1 VKEPADQVA
10 FDSSAGRWILVV
22 AVLGS
27 GVAFL
32 DGTVVNVAL
41 PDIGRD
47 LGASTSAL
55 QWILNGYLLTL
66 ASLILLGGSLGDRYG
81 RRRIFALGV
90 GLFTFASLL
99 CAIAPNAEMLVAA
112 RLVQGI
118 GGALLTPGSLAMIES
133 SFRPADRARAIGAWS
148 GLGGVATA
156 LGPLLGGYLVQA
168 VSWRAIFLINLP
180 LGLFVMVMATRHVPE
195 TRDPTTS
202 GQLDF
207 AGAIL
212 AAVGLAGTTY
222 ALIEGPGQG
231 VSSLILLAGVGGVLA
246 LVAFIVAERRSPNP
260 MMPLAMF
267 SSRQFTAANLVTF
280 VVYAALGG
288 VFFLLVAFL
297 QISLGYSPIAAG
309 AASLPVTALMLLLS
323 ARSGALAQRI
333 GARVPLTV
341 GPLVIALG
349 LLLMTRI
356 EPGDSYVSS
365 VLPAVI
371 VFGLGLTLVVAPVT
385 ATVLAAADA
394 RHAGIASGINN
405 AVSRVAGLLAVAVLP
420 LIAGLTGDSFYD
432 PAKMADGF
440 RVAMFACAGLSAAGG
455 ILAWLTIRSDV
466 LEAEPEPGGDA
477 PTAILDD
484 FSCAV
489 AGAPLRPG
497 REAECR
503 PIVSGTA

>member
-1 VKEPADQVA
+1 
-10 FDSSAGRWILVV
+10 L
-22 AVLGS
+22 
-27 GVAFL
+27 
-32 DGTVVNVAL
+32 
-41 PDIGRD
+41 
-47 LGASTSAL
+47 
-55 QWILNGYLLTL
+55 
-66 ASLILLGGSLGDRYG
+66 
-81 RRRIFALGV
+81 
-90 GLFTFASLL
+90 
-99 CAIAPNAEMLVAA
+99 
-112 RLVQGI
+112 
-118 GGALLTPGSLAMIES
+118 
-133 SFRPADRARAIGAWS
+133 
-148 GLGGVATA
+148 
-156 LGPLLGGYLVQA
+156 
-168 VSWRAIFLINLP
+168 
-180 LGLFVMVMATRHVPE
+180 
-195 TRDPTTS
+195 
-202 GQLDF
+202 
-207 AGAIL
+207 
-212 AAVGLAGTTY
+212 GLAGTTY

-231 VSSLILLAGVGGVLA
+231 ASSLILLAGVGGVVA
-246 LVAFIVAERRSPNP
+246 LIAFVMAERRSPNP
-260 MMPLAMF
+260 MMPLGMF

-333 GARVPLTV
+333 GARIPLTV

-349 LLLMTRI
+349 LLLMTGI
-356 EPGDSYVSS
+356 DPGASYVSS

-385 ATVLAAADA
+385 ATVLAAADT

-455 ILAWLTIRSDV
+455 VLAWLTIRSDV

-477 PTAILDD
+477 PTGILDD

-497 REAECR
+497 REAACR
-503 PIVSGTA
+503 PIVSGSA